1 MDMMA
6 EIRRE
11 FGLETVDVRTYS
23 PLVLAYIGDV
33 PARSRCS

>member
-11 FGLETVDVRTYS
+11 FGLETVNVRTYS
-23 PLVLAYIGDV
+23 PWCWPISETGFTSL
-33 PARSRCS
+33 